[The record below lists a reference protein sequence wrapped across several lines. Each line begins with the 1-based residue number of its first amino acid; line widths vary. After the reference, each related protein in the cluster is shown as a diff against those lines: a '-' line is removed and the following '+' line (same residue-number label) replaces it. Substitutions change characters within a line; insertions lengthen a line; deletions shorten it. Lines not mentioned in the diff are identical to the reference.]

1 MRSCYEAGRDGFW
14 LHRYLTHQGLDKVVV
29 DSTSIEVNRRARRA
43 KSGWRSGGEDFRCPR
58 IRTGSALMI
67 GGRGWQLGK
76 LLPYDWRA
84 GLALA
89 LIEISDFEFFLGCVC
104 AFVRRLSVI
113 FGSVSTWG
121 KQSRL
126 TVETQ

>member
-1 MRSCYEAGRDGFW
+1 
-14 LHRYLTHQGLDKVVV
+14 V
-29 DSTSIEVNRRARRA
+29 
-43 KSGWRSGGEDFRCPR
+43 
-58 IRTGSALMI
+58 I

-76 LLPYDWRA
+76 LLPYVLA
-84 GLALA
+84 GGVGIS

-113 FGSVSTWG
+113 FGSVSTSG